1 MEERKITKLEFL
13 LSLED
18 HIVCQRF
25 FNVKGFKPSNLRSLD
40 LYELIEEI
48 QSDVQQSLK
57 MKAMDYLMDNYN
69 GYTHTVNLSE
79 QDRNP
84 QVKENFNIYLKMNN
98 EVVMHRI
105 FPAWIYPA
113 KVRYTVD
120 IRPFIPLFLRNL
132 GDVLSAQK
140 VRRKYLETT
149 L

>member
-48 QSDVQQSLK
+48 QSDVQQSFIK

-69 GYTHTVNLSE
+69 RYTHTVNLSE

-105 FPAWIYPA
+105 FPCL
-113 KVRYTVD
+113 D
-120 IRPFIPLFLRNL
+120 IPSERLDILLTL
-132 GDVLSAQK
+132 DLLSL
-140 VRRKYLETT
+140 YFLET
-149 L
+149 